1 MTASLLLSST
11 APAAPVQDLS
21 NGHSG
26 NGTATLLGSGLN
38 HRHHLTQ
45 DDGNGNGNGKAL
57 VDGNG
62 TPVEVNGLPMEYVVD
77 AYNKVAAKLGVDVL
91 DDLLTMIERA
101 NRANSETKVAAK

>member
-1 MTASLLLSST
+1 MKSVLLSST
-11 APAAPVQDLS
+11 APRVPVQDPS
-21 NGHSG
+21 NGHNNG
-26 NGTATLLGSGLN
+26 HGTATLLGSGLN